1 MARMRHLLSICIV
14 ATIVLLSGTLKSQSL
29 AFEDNDTLFIPPL
42 TYEHIPD
49 VDYETMEKRIKE
61 LDSRIPMNF
70 NTRVKSFI
78 DYFTLKDREYTK
90 MVMRRSRMYF
100 PLFERYLKKYDMPEE
115 LKYLAIVESGLTASA
130 RSRAAAVGLWQFM
143 YYTGKMYGLN
153 SDWFVD
159 DRMDPEKSTD
169 AACKYIK
176 SLYNTFDDW
185 ELALAAYNCGPGNVR
200 RAIRRSGYKKKFW
213 DIYKYLPRETRGYVP
228 QFVAVTYAFEYADEH
243 NLVLEDEEYDYPI
256 EYDTIMVKSAVK
268 LSTIADLLNVCHD
281 DMEIINTAI
290 KNQTLPES
298 KKYYTINIPSD
309 KHEYFTQNRS
319 FILDSAA
326 KTGKKELKLLA
337 KKTGS
342 TYGRDKIVHRV
353 RSGDV
358 LGRIAQRY
366 HVRVTDLKR
375 WNNLR
380 SNTIRVGQKLNVW
393 TNNRAYASVAKSK
406 SSTSTISSTPVV
418 AKKSIVVNGTKY
430 HIVQPGDT
438 LWDIVKAYDN
448 LTVEKLKTINNLKTN
463 KIKPGQKLVVG

>member
-1 MARMRHLLSICIV
+1 MAKMRHFLSICIV

-49 VDYETMEKRIKE
+49 VDYETMEKRLKD

-70 NTRVKSFI
+70 NMRVKSFI

-100 PLFERYLKKYDMPEE
+100 PVFEQYLKKYDMPEE
-115 LKYLAIVESGLTASA
+115 LKYLAIVESGLTATA
-130 RSRAAAVGLWQFM
+130 RSRAAAVGLWQFI
-143 YYTGKMYGLN
+143 YYTGKMYDLN

-169 AACKYIK
+169 AACRYIK
-176 SLYNTFDDW
+176 SLYDTFDDW

-213 DIYKYLPRETRGYVP
+213 DIYQYLPRETRGYVP

-309 KHEYFTQNRS
+309 TYEYFTQNRS

-326 KTGKKELKLLA
+326 KTGKKELELLA

-366 HVRVTDLKR
+366 HVRVTDIKR
-375 WNNLR
+375 WNNLH
-380 SNTIRVGQKLNVW
+380 SNTIRVGQKLNIW
-393 TNNRAYASVAKSK
+393 TNHGAYASVAKSNNT
-406 SSTSTISSTPVV
+406 TSTLSVTPAV

-448 LTVEKLKTINNLKTN
+448 LTVEKIKTINNLKTN

>member
-14 ATIVLLSGTLKSQSL
+14 ATIVLLSGTLRSQSL

-49 VDYETMEKRIKE
+49 VDYETVEKRLKE

-100 PLFERYLKKYDMPEE
+100 PVFERYLKKYDMPEE

-337 KKTGS
+337 KK
-342 TYGRDKIVHRV
+342 
-353 RSGDV
+353 
-358 LGRIAQRY
+358 
-366 HVRVTDLKR
+366 
-375 WNNLR
+375 
-380 SNTIRVGQKLNVW
+380 
-393 TNNRAYASVAKSK
+393 NR
-406 SSTSTISSTPVV
+406 
-418 AKKSIVVNGTKY
+418 KY
-430 HIVQPGDT
+430 
-438 LWDIVKAYDN
+438 LWK
-448 LTVEKLKTINNLKTN
+448 
-463 KIKPGQKLVVG
+463 G